1 MVLLGAFAV
10 AALLLA
16 SVGIYGV
23 VSYSVSQRTAEI
35 GIRMALGASAG
46 QVQRHVMRET
56 LALVSTGIVIGIAG
70 AVVLTRLIAALLYQ
84 LEPTDPL
91 TFVLTI
97 GVLLVVAVSAG
108 YLPALRASRVEP
120 MSALRTS

>member
-1 MVLLGAFAV
+1 MRVRLFA
-10 AALLLA
+10 AIALTLA
-16 SVGIYGV
+16 IGGIYAMLSYV
-23 VSYSVSQRTAEI
+23 VGRRRHEI

-56 LALVSTGIVIGIAG
+56 LMLVSTGIAIGIAG
-70 AVVLTRLIAALLYQ
+70 ALALTRLIAALLYQ
-84 LEPTDPL
+84 LEPTDPIS
-91 TFVLTI
+91 FAVTI
-97 GVLLVVAVSAG
+97 GVLLIVAVSAG